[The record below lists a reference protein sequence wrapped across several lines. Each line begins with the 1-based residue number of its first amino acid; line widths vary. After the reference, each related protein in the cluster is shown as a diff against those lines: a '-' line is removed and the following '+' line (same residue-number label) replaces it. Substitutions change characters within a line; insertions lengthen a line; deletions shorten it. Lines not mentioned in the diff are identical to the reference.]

1 MLCRSGKTYCGI
13 FSLIVS
19 LFVITAVSGCTSS
32 HQVLEYSAAINTP
45 DNLIPG
51 IEPEESAR
59 KILIAVK
66 GIGLEPENGTI
77 VQKKFMAERAAV
89 IDGYRKLAER
99 LAGIIV
105 RAETKAGKNTISV
118 DEVLIETN
126 AYLRGAQVSG
136 IKTQNGFAVADVK
149 VYLEPRQ
156 TRFYNGPLGS
166 QKLLDALPGA
176 TVGAA
181 IGAGVAEAFS
191 GVAAGEAAAAGA
203 GIGALIF

>member
-1 MLCRSGKTYCGI
+1 MFCRNWNKHVGVFG
-13 FSLIVS
+13 LILS
-19 LFVITAVSGCTSS
+19 LFIVMEISGCTSS
-32 HQVLEYSAAINTP
+32 HQVLEYSAVINAP

-51 IEPEESAR
+51 IEPEESSR

-66 GIGLEPENGTI
+66 GIGLEPENGTA

-105 RAETKAGKNTISV
+105 RAETKAGKNTISA

-136 IKTQNGFAVADVK
+136 ITAQEGFAAADVK
-149 VYLEPRQ
+149 VYVEPRQ
-156 TRFYNGPLGS
+156 MRFYNGPIGS
-166 QKLLDALPGA
+166 KKLLDVLPGA
-176 TVGAA
+176 AVGAA
-181 IGAGVAEAFS
+181 IGAGVADAF
-191 GVAAGEAAAAGA
+191 GVTTGEALTTGA
-203 GIGALIF
+203 GLGALMF